1 MVLTGAGAAYPYGID
16 PRDSHLRIAPTFPRL
31 EELKTATDLLCIC
44 VRMATV
50 EQLLREG

>member
-1 MVLTGAGAAYPYGID
+1 MARNTRAKKQAEAPKVDIGAEI
-16 PRDSHLRIAPTFPRL
+16 FPSL
-31 EELKTATDLLCIC
+31 EELKTAADLLCIC